1 MEVKYTKLHPSAQT
15 PLRQTEGSAGY
26 DLFACLEEPVR
37 LEPGEAYKVPLGFAT
52 EIPAGTAGFVF
63 SRSGLGGSKGI
74 VVAQGVGVIDSD
86 YRGQWLVPL
95 RNLGREGYAV
105 QPGERVAQVI
115 FLPVLAAEF
124 VEAETLSKSQRGE
137 GGFGSTGR
145 GSGGEK

>member
-1 MEVKYTKLHPSAQT
+1 MEVKYMKLHPHART

-37 LEPGEAYKVPLGFAT
+37 LEPGETYRAPLGFAT
-52 EIPAGTAGFVF
+52 EMPAGTAGFVF

-95 RNLGREGYAV
+95 RNLGREGYTV
-105 QPGERVAQVI
+105 QPGERVAQVV

-124 VEAETLSKSQRGE
+124 VEAEGLSESQRGE

-145 GSGGEK
+145 GSGGDK